1 MKKFT
6 ILVALIL
13 CVTIGGVY
21 AAWIYPNLNNDITLD
36 RNVTVQLSDAD
47 TTNDKG
53 VLSAVTGNSGMSF
66 FLDDANNN
74 HVAEVKLSGFF
85 EFVFTPDA
93 DLPVDAQNPITL
105 KYTLSFNS
113 APTYGG
119 QTIVSVA
126 SGKESGTIAPTL
138 IDETHFPGLVSPHGT
153 DLTRYEGK
161 YYYCVDHTLLKDSF
175 EAMTVKLDTL
185 AKYNEVKNLIAP
197 LQLNILLSDKD
208 YVAP

>member
-66 FLDDANNN
+66 FLDDANND

-85 EFVFTPDA
+85 EFVFIPDA
-93 DLPVDAQNPITL
+93 DLPADAQNPITL

-113 APTYGG
+113 PLTYGG
-119 QTIVSVA
+119 QTIASVA
-126 SGKESGTIAPTL
+126 SGKESGTIEPML
-138 IDETHFPGLVSPHGT
+138 IDETNFHGLVSPHGT
-153 DLTRYEGK
+153 NLAAYAGK
-161 YYYCVDHTLLKDSF
+161 YYYCVDHALLEDSF

-185 AKYNEVKNLIAP
+185 TKYNEVKNLIAP
-197 LQLNILLSDKD
+197 LQLNILLSDND